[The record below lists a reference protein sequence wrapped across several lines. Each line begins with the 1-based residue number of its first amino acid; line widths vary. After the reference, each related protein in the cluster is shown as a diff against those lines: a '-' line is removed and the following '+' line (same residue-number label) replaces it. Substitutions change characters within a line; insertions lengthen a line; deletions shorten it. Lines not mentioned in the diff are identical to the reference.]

1 MSIDR
6 IQPYFG
12 LSAPPFGTGLPP
24 GSLHRFASHA
34 EATAR
39 IVYLVESEALGLI
52 TGEVGAGKTTA
63 LRAAAAALD
72 PSRHTVIYLANPAI
86 GSRGLYTE
94 IVSRLG
100 GEPRFHK
107 AMLIPQA
114 QDLLAREREERKKRV
129 VVIVDE
135 AHLLSAEQLEE
146 LRLLTNSEMDSVRP
160 FAGILL
166 GQPQLRRRLR
176 MGSFAALDQRI
187 ALRYELAGMDA
198 SESADYLAHHL
209 KLVGREDRLFSD
221 DAIALLHERSRGIPR
236 ALNNLATQALIATF
250 AAEKSI
256 VDESAAQAAVAEV
269 LGE

>member
-12 LSAPPFGTGLPP
+12 LSAPPFGTGLAP

-39 IVYLVESEALGLI
+39 ISYLVEAEALGLI

-63 LRAAAAALD
+63 LRAAVAALD
-72 PSRHTVIYLANPAI
+72 PFRHTVIYLANPAI

-94 IVSRLG
+94 IVSRLS

-107 AMLIPQA
+107 
-114 QDLLAREREERKKRV
+114 
-129 VVIVDE
+129 

-160 FAGILL
+160 FASILL

-187 ALRYELAGMDA
+187 ALRYELGGMDA
-198 SESADYLAHHL
+198 SESADYLTHHL
-209 KLVGREDRLFSD
+209 RLVGCEDRLFSD
-221 DAIALLHERSRGIPR
+221 DAIAMLHERSRGIPR
-236 ALNNLATQALIATF
+236 ALNNLATQALIAIF
-250 AAEKSI
+250 AAEKAI
-256 VDESAAQAAVAEV
+256 VDESATQAAVAEV
-269 LGE
+269 FGE

>member
-1 MSIDR
+1 MSIEK

-12 LSAPPFGTGLPP
+12 LSRQPFGTDVAP
-24 GSLHRFASHA
+24 GALHRFAAHS
-34 EATAR
+34 EARAR
-39 IVYLVESEALGLI
+39 IAYLVEAGALGLI

-63 LRAAAAALD
+63 IRSAVASLD
-72 PSRHTVIYLANPAI
+72 PSRHTTIYLANPAI
-86 GSRGLYTE
+86 GARGLYTE
-94 IVSRLG
+94 IVTRLG

-107 AMLIPQA
+107 ATLIPQA

-129 VVIVDE
+129 LLIVDE

-146 LRLLTNSEMDSVRP
+146 LRLLTNSEMDSVMP
-160 FAGILL
+160 FAGILV

-176 MGSFAALDQRI
+176 LGSFAALDQRI
-187 ALRYELAGMDA
+187 ALRYELAGMDTK
-198 SESADYLAHHL
+198 ESADYLAHHL
-209 KLVGREDRLFSD
+209 KLAGREDRLFSD
-221 DAIALLHERSRGIPR
+221 DALALLHERSRGIPR

-256 VDESAAQAAVAEV
+256 VDESAARAAVAEV

>member
-1 MSIDR
+1 MC
-6 IQPYFG
+6 
-12 LSAPPFGTGLPP
+12 A
-24 GSLHRFASHA
+24 
-34 EATAR
+34 
-39 IVYLVESEALGLI
+39 
-52 TGEVGAGKTTA
+52 
-63 LRAAAAALD
+63 
-72 PSRHTVIYLANPAI
+72 
-86 GSRGLYTE
+86 TE

-100 GEPRFHK
+100 GEPRFHE

-114 QDLLAREREERKKRV
+114 QDPLAREREERKKRV
-129 VVIVDE
+129 VVIVDK

-187 ALRYELAGMDA
+187 ALRFELTGMDLA
-198 SESADYLAHHL
+198 ESADYLAHHL
-209 KLVGREDRLFSD
+209 KLTGREDRLFSD

-256 VDESAAQAAVAEV
+256 VDESAAQAEV
-269 LGE
+269 MGGSRPLASQATSLRSPAFGRALSWPYVLTLSARAWSK